1 MSLLTNNFSR
11 GTNVPTGIR
20 VVGDFYDFKSS
31 LRSNVTIDLETID
44 QYVTYYSVQINN
56 IATNQTSTYNLL
68 SLLSTNE
75 TLTEKK
81 LEVEIIPSANPSV
94 TLKDGNIEYNFV
106 DLSSYSITH
115 EVVIKERVG
124 IETMIYNLSHTQPF
138 TWYVNPVTLSDF
150 NFVSEYQNADDIQI
164 QGLVLDHGSNTIIDP
179 TYPESITLASGI
191 TNHPMRFT
199 IQEDIPSNFTTIE
212 RAYFELP
219 YNYQGNY
226 TLPNLNLTSGRT
238 YKVNVEASWL
248 LGHSTS
254 TESSEK
260 LPLLNRPVITNISI
274 KSLYINNPNNIIAEI
289 TIDPLPSAGNANPA
303 TKLWFN
309 FYNSNGNLV
318 AKAGGDL
325 GIIITPTNNVY
336 QLKLSDISII
346 SGGGLLND
354 TDYKVKAVV
363 KYTTNHYRTSSSS
376 YPQGAANYINFP
388 KSFPEIVSN
397 TNNSL
402 YTIDP
407 TKKILT
413 ISVKNNQA
421 YFLYAPNSM
430 NGIKF
435 HFFDESISTT
445 NPVASTTSYTFV
457 NSATDTNSVPYDI
470 LLSDVTPGTLVNDKN
485 YRIKAELTLVKH
497 DTSIEK
503 RSSVLNTIAPYSDN
517 VNFPKSFPEI
527 VSNTK
532 NSLYTID
539 STQEILTISV
549 KNNQAYFL
557 YAPNSMNGIKFHFFD
572 ESISTT
578 NPVASTT
585 SYTFVN
591 SATDTNSVPYD
602 ILLSDVTPGTLVND
616 KNYRIKA
623 EVTLV
628 KHDTSIEKRSSVLQT
643 IVPYSDNVNF
653 IRRTPF
659 ITSSTSYDLQVDG
672 EGESVEQIG
681 ASIVIN
687 KELYELVAPNSTNG
701 IRFLIYNSSGTTLI
715 ATSAYYN
722 FLNSSINST
731 TQYNLRIRDI
741 TTEAG
746 QLALSNGTTYQVK
759 AEVSI
764 ITHSGNTELRLSSEF
779 SELQGSQDVAPI
791 TSVTINNTWAL
802 ATNDIP
808 SSSSTRFNS
817 SPIIGVSGHFKKNT
831 QFNGGSNTKH
841 LDVGTTEFKL
851 QYKVDNGAWN
861 NVTKAVL
868 LQKLSNE
875 SLHEA
880 VSRVGAA
887 SIVSS
892 SNGQYPNIIGAGPGP
907 SQESMVFY
915 IPQQQVTGIN
925 AFTESNKV
933 TIQVT
938 IVDTINIWQSV
949 GGGSSPSRES
959 NNLQL
964 INKITNYN
972 FTTGSANEP
981 WNTSNGS
988 NLLINIPVSWGSIH
1002 AHSVKVGYKYASGD
1016 SYTYQ
1021 TFTFTENFS
1030 LVTIDV
1036 NPNNGTTLYYS
1047 VAYIVKNVNISAN
1060 ATTEGLTIEKNVPNK
1075 FYPTSSDYS
1084 ITNTSYSTF
1093 NTGAK
1098 SSVTF
1103 NVAFSPALTT
1113 RIDGINVYLTS
1124 PNTTQGSNITKTRIA
1139 SYLSS
1144 QSGTKTIQLLYT
1156 NSPSTIN
1163 YAKTLDNNT
1172 LLNVM
1177 NASGVI
1183 TSTGPAWGDFDMAN
1197 ITFEA
1202 YRDSRTISSNAV
1214 YGTTN
1219 YVESGPS
1226 NFDKPIWNV
1235 PVLNSPSFNG
1245 PVSLEGGVRN
1255 SSNAT
1260 KLSWTQSSDTNGVNF
1275 TYDFT
1280 MMKNN
1285 VSVPLIHNDI
1295 GLTTN
1300 QKILNID
1307 VSANDKYNATLAVV
1321 FDPQTL
1327 GSIRE
1332 VSYKPDRIEFNT
1344 IYVDVSNI
1352 SISVNPPND
1361 TSKLNLSFT
1370 DAVVSGNSV
1379 TTGGSENASFST
1391 NIVEQYVIFSTT
1403 NPTNA
1408 LARLAPIAD
1417 NPIERIVSPQVNKEY
1432 ILPVTSLATNYSF
1445 FMRLQA
1451 VVKYK
1456 VTSYTYT
1463 ISSGVVNPPE
1473 SVEIKTTPNN
1483 MITDQTST
1491 TSSSQYVVSSIP
1503 KIGPSFIVTPHP
1515 VDGNPILNFML
1526 DANGLENEGFISV
1539 VIILA
1544 QDGTI
1549 NKVDG
1554 EAVILLFP
1562 DTGTTSD
1569 YSNNIAGNGSAVGDP
1584 KLAGSESFTTTP
1596 RTLAGAVMGTHN
1608 SPYTLTIGDINPT
1621 TGRYNNSTLKMP
1633 RSSDSGFTNG
1643 EINIFIVVTTRR
1655 GTNFSAL
1662 TASYSSP
1669 DVVSGATI
1677 TQSGSNFLLNFSISK
1692 S

>member
-1 MSLLTNNFSR
+1 M
-11 GTNVPTGIR
+11 
-20 VVGDFYDFKSS
+20 
-31 LRSNVTIDLETID
+31 
-44 QYVTYYSVQINN
+44 
-56 IATNQTSTYNLL
+56 
-68 SLLSTNE
+68 
-75 TLTEKK
+75 
-81 LEVEIIPSANPSV
+81 
-94 TLKDGNIEYNFV
+94 
-106 DLSSYSITH
+106 
-115 EVVIKERVG
+115 
-124 IETMIYNLSHTQPF
+124 M
-138 TWYVNPVTLSDF
+138 
-150 NFVSEYQNADDIQI
+150 
-164 QGLVLDHGSNTIIDP
+164 
-179 TYPESITLASGI
+179 
-191 TNHPMRFT
+191 
-199 IQEDIPSNFTTIE
+199 
-212 RAYFELP
+212 
-219 YNYQGNY
+219 
-226 TLPNLNLTSGRT
+226 
-238 YKVNVEASWL
+238 
-248 LGHSTS
+248 
-254 TESSEK
+254 
-260 LPLLNRPVITNISI
+260 
-274 KSLYINNPNNIIAEI
+274 
-289 TIDPLPSAGNANPA
+289 
-303 TKLWFN
+303 
-309 FYNSNGNLV
+309 
-318 AKAGGDL
+318 
-325 GIIITPTNNVY
+325 
-336 QLKLSDISII
+336 
-346 SGGGLLND
+346 
-354 TDYKVKAVV
+354 
-363 KYTTNHYRTSSSS
+363 
-376 YPQGAANYINFP
+376 
-388 KSFPEIVSN
+388 
-397 TNNSL
+397 
-402 YTIDP
+402 
-407 TKKILT
+407 
-413 ISVKNNQA
+413 
-421 YFLYAPNSM
+421 
-430 NGIKF
+430 
-435 HFFDESISTT
+435 FF
-445 NPVASTTSYTFV
+445 
-457 NSATDTNSVPYDI
+457 
-470 LLSDVTPGTLVNDKN
+470 
-485 YRIKAELTLVKH
+485 
-497 DTSIEK
+497 
-503 RSSVLNTIAPYSDN
+503 
-517 VNFPKSFPEI
+517 
-527 VSNTK
+527 
-532 NSLYTID
+532 
-539 STQEILTISV
+539 
-549 KNNQAYFL
+549 
-557 YAPNSMNGIKFHFFD
+557 
-572 ESISTT
+572 
-578 NPVASTT
+578 
-585 SYTFVN
+585 
-591 SATDTNSVPYD
+591 
-602 ILLSDVTPGTLVND
+602 
-616 KNYRIKA
+616 
-623 EVTLV
+623 
-628 KHDTSIEKRSSVLQT
+628 
-643 IVPYSDNVNF
+643 
-653 IRRTPF
+653 
-659 ITSSTSYDLQVDG
+659 
-672 EGESVEQIG
+672 
-681 ASIVIN
+681 
-687 KELYELVAPNSTNG
+687 
-701 IRFLIYNSSGTTLI
+701 
-715 ATSAYYN
+715 
-722 FLNSSINST
+722 
-731 TQYNLRIRDI
+731 
-741 TTEAG
+741 
-746 QLALSNGTTYQVK
+746 
-759 AEVSI
+759 
-764 ITHSGNTELRLSSEF
+764 
-779 SELQGSQDVAPI
+779 
-791 TSVTINNTWAL
+791 
-802 ATNDIP
+802 
-808 SSSSTRFNS
+808 
-817 SPIIGVSGHFKKNT
+817 
-831 QFNGGSNTKH
+831 
-841 LDVGTTEFKL
+841 
-851 QYKVDNGAWN
+851 
-861 NVTKAVL
+861 
-868 LQKLSNE
+868 
-875 SLHEA
+875 
-880 VSRVGAA
+880 
-887 SIVSS
+887 
-892 SNGQYPNIIGAGPGP
+892 
-907 SQESMVFY
+907 

-964 INKITNYN
+964 INKINSYN

-981 WNTSNGS
+981 WNTNNGS
-988 NLLINIPVSWGSIH
+988 RSILPINIPVSWGSMH

-1021 TFTFTENFS
+1021 TFTFTENIS

-1047 VAYIVKNVNISAN
+1047 VAYLVKNVNISAN
-1060 ATTEGLTIEKNVPNK
+1060 ATTEGLTIEKSVPNK

-1103 NVAFSPALTT
+1103 NVAFSPDLTT

-1124 PNTTQGSNITKTRIA
+1124 PNTTQGSNITKMRIA

-1226 NFDKPIWNV
+1226 NFDKIIWNV

-1260 KLSWTQSSDTNGVNF
+1260 KLSWTQSSDTNSVNF

-1285 VSVPLIHNDI
+1285 VSVPLIHNDTD
-1295 GLTTN
+1295 LTTN
-1300 QKILNID
+1300 QKTLNID
-1307 VSANDKYNATLAVV
+1307 VSANDKYNATLALV

-1332 VSYKPDRIEFNT
+1332 VSSKPDRIEFNT

-1391 NIVEQYVIFSTT
+1391 NIVEQFVMFSTT
-1403 NPTNA
+1403 NPTNT
-1408 LARLAPIAD
+1408 LTRLAPIAD

-1432 ILPVTSLATNYSF
+1432 NLPVTSLATNYSF

-1503 KIGPSFIVTPHP
+1503 KIGPSFIVTPHQA
-1515 VDGNPILNFML
+1515 DGNPVLNFML

-1562 DTGTTSD
+1562 DTDTTSD

-1677 TQSGSNFLLNFSISK
+1677 TQSGSNFLLNFNINK